1 MLSAR
6 FFNEG
11 RDEAQRLMAEITIDA
26 QGLGDSLRQAIAKT
40 GLSEIN
46 HC

>member
-26 QGLGDSLRQAIAKT
+26 QGLGDSLRQAIR
-40 GLSEIN
+40 
-46 HC
+46 